1 LSPPR
6 SAAIGLR
13 AKTGRAIGI
22 VLAGPADSLEFV
34 DRRELALSDPA
45 VPDSGQPHHVV
56 MELPWPEA
64 QIAVRDLVKVV
75 ERSAVRALKEW
86 IADLRAQGFRVSSV
100 GIVGAPERKLEK
112 IGNYHIRAHAAEG
125 VLFRH
130 ALEVASEKN
139 DVAYRTVAEKS
150 LNEVVSAELRRD
162 YAETMR
168 ALGKSAG
175 RPWRADERAA
185 ATLALLALAARGR

>member
-1 LSPPR
+1 MSRSSPR
-6 SAAIGLR
+6 IAGIGLR

-22 VLAGPADSLEFV
+22 VLAGPVDSPEFV
-34 DRRELALSDPA
+34 TRRELRLTDPS
-45 VPDSGQPHHVV
+45 VPDSGQPYHVV

-86 IADLRAQGFRVSSV
+86 IAELPVEVRAV
-100 GIVGAPERKLEK
+100 GIIGAPERKLEK

-130 ALEVASEKN
+130 ALEVAAEKN
-139 DVAYRTVAEKS
+139 DLPYRTVAEKS
-150 LNEVVSAELRRD
+150 LDEVVSAELRRD
-162 YAETMR
+162 HAETMR
-168 ALGKSAG
+168 ALGQSAG

-185 ATLALLALAARGR
+185 ATMALLALSARGR